1 MSTLFDISAD
11 DPVRKKS
18 RKSPVSNATLVQKQD
33 SEKGAS
39 YIKAFPVRAIK
50 PIGRLDHIHEC
61 ADTRCRGSAHDI
73 IHEDCGEW
81 LIQCC
86 FCHTGQWV
94 PVIKGHLPDKPK
106 DEFVFRDGR
115 FAGLSISEA
124 WEQPRGED
132 YVRWC
137 AESHPR
143 AAVKAAAKSW
153 LDRKQ
158 NHS

>member
-1 MSTLFDISAD
+1 MSMLFDIPSEDRPTKAKKRRRETPR
-11 DPVRKKS
+11 PVAV
-18 RKSPVSNATLVQKQD
+18 PPAAPAIAPL
-33 SEKGAS
+33 A
-39 YIKAFPVRAIK
+39 PRAIK
-50 PIGRLDHIHEC
+50 PIGRLDHVHEC
-61 ADTRCRGSAHDI
+61 PDTRCRGSAHDI

-115 FAGLSISEA
+115 FSGLTIGQA